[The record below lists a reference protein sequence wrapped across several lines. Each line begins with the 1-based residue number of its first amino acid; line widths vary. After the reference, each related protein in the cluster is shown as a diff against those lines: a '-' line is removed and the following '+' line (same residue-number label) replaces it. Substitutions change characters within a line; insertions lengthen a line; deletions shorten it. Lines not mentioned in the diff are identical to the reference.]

1 LRIDEGHAAFHQFAI
16 RIPHSAIHAMPEA
29 ISEYVPQLA
38 HDAESA
44 RRRRRAR
51 AGWAAA
57 AGLAAGLLA
66 LIVGAPLLKAGGM
79 NAAAEAVY
87 GAFALACHQMDER
100 SFHLL
105 GFKLAVCAR
114 CFGLYAGA
122 LLGALFYPLVRP
134 LWRRDLPARG
144 WLVAAAVPTSVDFA
158 LGFFGVWENTHAS
171 RFLTAS
177 LLGVAVAFYFVPG
190 VVDLALTP
198 RRHLFGRNRNSQP
211 KLSNLLP
218 TEGVDGH
225 ERQT

>member
-1 LRIDEGHAAFHQFAI
+1 
-16 RIPHSAIHAMPEA
+16 MPQA

-38 HDAESA
+38 HDEESA
-44 RRRRRAR
+44 RRWRRAR
-51 AGWAAA
+51 AGWAVAV
-57 AGLAAGLLA
+57 GLAAGLLA
-66 LIVGAPLLKAGGM
+66 LIVGAPLLKAGGLP
-79 NAAAEAVY
+79 AAAETVY
-87 GAFALACHQMDER
+87 GSFALLCHQMDER

-122 LLGALFYPLVRP
+122 LLGALLYPLARP
-134 LWRRDLPARG
+134 LARRDLPARG
-144 WLVAAAVPTSVDFA
+144 WLLAAGVPTTVDFA
-158 LGFFGVWENTHAS
+158 LGFFRVWENTHAS

-190 VVDLALTP
+190 AVDLALTS
-198 RRHLFGRNRNSQP
+198 RRHLFGRKRNSQP

>member
-1 LRIDEGHAAFHQFAI
+1 
-16 RIPHSAIHAMPEA
+16 MPEA

-38 HDAESA
+38 HDDAESA
-44 RRRRRAR
+44 RRWRRAR
-51 AGWAAA
+51 GAWGAAV
-57 AGLAAGLLA
+57 GLAAVLSA
-66 LIVGAPLLKAGGM
+66 LIVGAPLLKAGGLQ
-79 NAAAEAVY
+79 AASEVAY
-87 GAFALACHQMDER
+87 GAFALACHQLDER
-100 SFHLL
+100 SFHLA

-122 LLGALFYPLVRP
+122 LAGALAYPLTRP
-134 LWRRDLPARG
+134 LVRRDLPARG

-158 LGFFGVWENTHAS
+158 LGFFRVWENTHAS

-177 LLGVAVAFYFVPG
+177 LLGVVVAFYFVPG

-198 RRHLFGRNRNSQP
+198 RPFLLGRKRNSQP
-211 KLSNLLP
+211 QLSNLLP

>member
-1 LRIDEGHAAFHQFAI
+1 
-16 RIPHSAIHAMPEA
+16 MPES
-29 ISEYVPQLA
+29 ISEYVPQLV
-38 HDAESA
+38 HDEESA
-44 RRRRRAR
+44 RRWRRAL
-51 AGWAAA
+51 AGWAVA

-79 NAAAEAVY
+79 SGAAQSVY
-87 GAFALACHQMDER
+87 GAFALLCHQMDER

-122 LLGALFYPLVRP
+122 LLGALVYPLARP
-134 LWRRDLPARG
+134 LVRRDLPARG
-144 WLVAAAVPTSVDFA
+144 WLIAAGVPTLVDFA
-158 LGFFGVWENTHAS
+158 LGFFRVWENTHAS

-177 LLGVAVAFYFVPG
+177 LFGLAVAFYFVPG
-190 VVDLALTP
+190 AVDLALTP
-198 RRHLFGRNRNSQP
+198 RRYLFGRNRNSQP
-211 KLSNLLP
+211 QLSKLLP

>member
-1 LRIDEGHAAFHQFAI
+1 
-16 RIPHSAIHAMPEA
+16 MPEA
-29 ISEYVPQLA
+29 ISEYVPQCVL
-38 HDAESA
+38 DGESA
-44 RRRRRAR
+44 RRLRLAR

-57 AGLAAGLLA
+57 AGLAALFAA
-66 LIVGAPLLKAGGM
+66 LIVGAPLLRAGGFQT
-79 NAAAEAVY
+79 AAGAAY
-87 GAFALACHQMDER
+87 AAFALVCHQMDER

-122 LLGALFYPLVRP
+122 LLGALLYPFVRP
-134 LWRRDLPARG
+134 LLRRDLPARG
-144 WLVAAAVPTSVDFA
+144 WLLAAGVPTAVDFA

-177 LLGVAVAFYFVPG
+177 LLGVVVAFYFVPG

-198 RRHLFGRNRNSQP
+198 RAALLGRKRNSQP

>member
-1 LRIDEGHAAFHQFAI
+1 
-16 RIPHSAIHAMPEA
+16 MPEA
-29 ISEYVPQLA
+29 ISEYIPQLA
-38 HDAESA
+38 HDEESA

-51 AGWAAA
+51 GAWALA
-57 AGLAAGLLA
+57 AGLAAVLLA
-66 LIVGAPLLKAGGM
+66 LIVGAPLLKAGGLQT
-79 NAAAEAVY
+79 AAAAAY

-100 SFHLL
+100 SFHLA

-122 LLGALFYPLVRP
+122 LLGALVYPLARP
-134 LWRRDLPARG
+134 LVRRDLPTRG

-158 LGFFGVWENTHAS
+158 LGFFGLWENTHAS

-177 LLGVAVAFYFVPG
+177 LLGVVVAFYFVPG

-198 RRHLFGRNRNSQP
+198 RSFLFGRKRNSQP
-211 KLSNLLP
+211 QLSNLLP
-218 TEGVDGH
+218 TEGIDAH